1 MDGTGIYQLSG
12 RGVKSVADYD
22 MEAANLDAA
31 KQQKELRAM
40 QILTGQQG
48 LQEKQRQLERAGALR
63 QLAGTWKADTTDD
76 QRIATLRNAG
86 FADEADKLLEGSLKR
101 KDVESQAAQRMSE
114 ADKNR
119 LGLFTTKLEQNHKM
133 WEGVTNPQEAH
144 ALVDA
149 TFADPEMAAV
159 AKARGQTPELAHK
172 SINDASATP
181 EAFQN
186 FLVTRS
192 KGMGDLIKYL
202 RPDANT
208 VANNQTSIATNA
220 ATNARVAAEGAAN
233 RAQQERQHAA
243 SRADA
248 AQAVTYQTDPDTGLT
263 VALPSRL
270 APGAPV
276 EARNVTVGGVP
287 LKGKTAADKPLAPAV
302 VKSLTE
308 ARDNATTIDNLA
320 TSFKPEYAGKGVLG
334 MGADAQ
340 LAAAGTLGRDK
351 DSVEWWKNYRKQAEL
366 VERHALFG
374 AALTPGEQASW
385 RSADIGPG
393 MDPGVIAQNLATRKA
408 LAAKVADNARQD
420 AIDAGHNET
429 RVNKI
434 ATRSGSAFASE
445 AEAEAAAAAGKIK
458 KGDKI
463 TVNGQSGV
471 WQ

>member
-40 QILTGQQG
+40 QILTGQNALDQ
-48 LQEKQRQLERAGALR
+48 QQQQVARTGALR

-76 QRIATLRNAG
+76 QRIGSLKNAG
-86 FADEADKLLEGSLKR
+86 FFDEADKLEKGLLDR
-101 KDVESQAAQRMSE
+101 KKTEAEAKVKMSE

-133 WEGVTNPQEAH
+133 WETVTNPQEAH

-159 AKARGQTPELAHK
+159 ARARGQTPEQAHA
-172 SINDASATP
+172 SIPDGKDPA
-181 EAFQN
+181 AFQN

-192 KGMGDLIKYL
+192 KGMDALIKYL

-208 VANNQTSIATNA
+208 VANNQTSVSTNA
-220 ATNARVAAEGAAN
+220 ATNARMAAEGAAN
-233 RAQQERQHAA
+233 RGVQVRGQDLTDARARDLNTITKADKEA
-243 SRADA
+243 SRKEEANNK
-248 AQAVTYQTDPDTGLT
+248 AVTKFSDTIQKEGIPELETAVGLAEGEIAKYKPGTVPGVGPAKNVAPDFLMSTEGKSVRQALAQVRNIVLSARSGAAVTDQELRRLVEELGTGAGKTEEDLRRGLKQIRDRVESIKQNSAAGVSDEVLDTYT
-263 VALPSRL
+263 KR
-270 APGAPV
+270 
-276 EARNVTVGGVP
+276 GGVQI
-287 LKGKTAADKPLAPAV
+287 KRG
-302 VKSLTE
+302 
-308 ARDNATTIDNLA
+308 
-320 TSFKPEYAGKGVLG
+320 G
-334 MGADAQ
+334 
-340 LAAAGTLGRDK
+340 
-351 DSVEWWKNYRKQAEL
+351 
-366 VERHALFG
+366 
-374 AALTPGEQASW
+374 
-385 RSADIGPG
+385 
-393 MDPGVIAQNLATRKA
+393 
-408 LAAKVADNARQD
+408 
-420 AIDAGHNET
+420 
-429 RVNKI
+429 
-434 ATRSGSAFASE
+434 GSSSFASE